1 MIEFIYRISLII
13 NVELVPPNPNEF
25 EVEESVITPEAPIKE
40 TLELDSLSLVDL
52 VALIESN
59 FGIKIAGSEVSNI
72 KTFASL
78 YDFVF
83 DRMK

>member
-1 MIEFIYRISLII
+1 MEKQELIEKI
-13 NVELVPPNPNEF
+13 NSALADEF

-40 TLELDSLSLVDL
+40 TPELDSLSLVDL

>member
-1 MIEFIYRISLII
+1 MEKQELIEKI
-13 NVELVPPNPNEF
+13 NSALADEF
-25 EVEESVITPEAPIKE
+25 EVEESVITPEAPINE

>member
-1 MIEFIYRISLII
+1 MEKQELIEKI
-13 NVELVPPNPNEF
+13 NSALADEF
-25 EVEESVITPEAPIKE
+25 EEEESVITPEALIKE

>member
-1 MIEFIYRISLII
+1 MEKQELIEKI
-13 NVELVPPNPNEF
+13 NAALADEF
-25 EVEESVITPEAPIKE
+25 EVEESVITPGAPIKE

-59 FGIKIAGSEVSNI
+59 FGIKIQGTEVAHI
-72 KTFASL
+72 KTFSAL

-83 DRMK
+83 DRLK

>member
-1 MIEFIYRISLII
+1 MEKQELIEKI
-13 NVELVPPNPNEF
+13 NAALADEF
-25 EVEESVITPEAPIKE
+25 KVEESVITPEAPIKE

-59 FGIKIAGSEVSNI
+59 FGIKIQGTEVAHI
-72 KTFASL
+72 KTFSAL

-83 DRMK
+83 DRLK

>member
-1 MIEFIYRISLII
+1 MEKQELIEKI
-13 NVELVPPNPNEF
+13 NAALADEF
-25 EVEESVITPEAPIKE
+25 EVDESVITPEAPIKE

-59 FGIKIAGSEVSNI
+59 FGIKIQGTEVSHI
-72 KTFASL
+72 KTFAAL

-83 DRMK
+83 DRSK

>member
-1 MIEFIYRISLII
+1 MEKQELIEKI
-13 NVELVPPNPNEF
+13 NSALADEF
-25 EVEESVITPEAPIKE
+25 EEEESVITPEAPIKE

>member
-1 MIEFIYRISLII
+1 MEKQELIEKI
-13 NVELVPPNPNEF
+13 NSALADEF

-40 TLELDSLSLVDL
+40 TLVLDSLSLVDL

>member
-1 MIEFIYRISLII
+1 MEKQELIEKI
-13 NVELVPPNPNEF
+13 NAALADEF

-59 FGIKIAGSEVSNI
+59 FGIKIEGTQVSSI
-72 KTFASL
+72 KTFESL
-78 YDFVF
+78 YDFVYE
-83 DRMK
+83 RLK

>member
-1 MIEFIYRISLII
+1 MEKQELIVKI
-13 NVELVPPNPNEF
+13 NSALADEF

>member
-1 MIEFIYRISLII
+1 MEKQELIEKI
-13 NVELVPPNPNEF
+13 NSALADEF

-78 YDFVF
+78 
-83 DRMK
+83 

>member
-1 MIEFIYRISLII
+1 MEKQELIKKI
-13 NVELVPPNPNEF
+13 NSALADEF

>member
-1 MIEFIYRISLII
+1 MEKQELIEKI
-13 NVELVPPNPNEF
+13 NAALADEF

-59 FGIKIAGSEVSNI
+59 FGIKIQGTEVAHI
-72 KTFASL
+72 KTFSAL
-78 YDFVF
+78 YEFVF
-83 DRMK
+83 DRLK

>member
-1 MIEFIYRISLII
+1 MEKQELIEKI
-13 NVELVPPNPNEF
+13 NSALSDEF

>member
-1 MIEFIYRISLII
+1 MEKQELIEKI
-13 NVELVPPNPNEF
+13 NSALADEF
-25 EVEESVITPEAPIKE
+25 EMEESVITPEAPIKE

>member
-1 MIEFIYRISLII
+1 MEKQELIEKI
-13 NVELVPPNPNEF
+13 NSALADEF

-52 VALIESN
+52 VAIIESN

>member
-1 MIEFIYRISLII
+1 MEKQELIEKI
-13 NVELVPPNPNEF
+13 NSALADEF

-52 VALIESN
+52 VALIEYN

>member
-1 MIEFIYRISLII
+1 MEKQELIEKI
-13 NVELVPPNPNEF
+13 NSALADEF

-52 VALIESN
+52 VALIESI